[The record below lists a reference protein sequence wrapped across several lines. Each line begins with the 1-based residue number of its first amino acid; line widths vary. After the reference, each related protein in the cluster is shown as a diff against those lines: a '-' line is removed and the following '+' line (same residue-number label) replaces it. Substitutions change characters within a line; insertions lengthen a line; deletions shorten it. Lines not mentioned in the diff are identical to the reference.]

1 MEAAMIFYT
10 TWAFPPLA
18 EMIGLLGLAVGV
30 VYSGFSQELNDPPL
44 RFVRTRLI
52 AVANRLNI
60 FRRRE
65 PVSIPLSLIREQMP
79 DFNPQ
84 FFRLKHLNNRFE
96 PLDIPAQIHA
106 VPGMKNSAELVF
118 QLDLDPSQEVVI
130 ELQYNPDGVDQLPDY
145 PVRARSFS
153 RWYRDGS
160 NCAWENEI
168 IAYRYYFGMV
178 DYFGKSFPLL
188 CLDRLKPDSYHH
200 ERLWGQDPYAVGKT
214 PGLGG
219 VVLIEGDRVTPCYGY
234 PDDFPEYRFEYQSHG
249 DGAVCAGVTLRF
261 SEGGTEGESL
271 TVSTVLFADRYEN
284 RCQASVPRER
294 LKNGVHIAPGLRK
307 FDGEKVTLDENAGF
321 IFSWGRP
328 VEEYGTVGTACV
340 WRPADFA
347 GIHETPDGRF
357 VRLKPDRDGRVSYLT
372 LGVWSR
378 ASSRQPGGEAPFL
391 ELAQQLALGLGSP
404 PEVAFR

>member
-1 MEAAMIFYT
+1 
-10 TWAFPPLA
+10 
-18 EMIGLLGLAVGV
+18 MIGLLGLAAGV

-44 RFVRTRLI
+44 RYVRTKLI

-65 PVSIPLSLIREQMP
+65 PVSIPLSQIREQLP

-84 FFRLKHLNNRFE
+84 FFRLKHPNTRFE

-106 VPGMKNSAELVF
+106 VPGTKDSAELVF
-118 QLDLDPSQEVVI
+118 QLDFEPHQEVVI
-130 ELQYNPDGVDQLPDY
+130 ELQYNPEGVDQLPDF

-168 IAYRYYFGMV
+168 IAYRYYYGMV

-219 VVLIEGDRVTPCYGY
+219 VSLIEGDRVTPCYGY
-234 PDDFPEYRFEYQSHG
+234 PDDFPEYRFVYEAHG
-249 DGAVCAGVTLRF
+249 GGPVCAGVTMRF
-261 SEGGTEGESL
+261 EDRRPQGAAIS
-271 TVSTVLFADRYEN
+271 VSANLFSDRYEN
-284 RCQASVPRER
+284 RCQAVVPHER
-294 LKNGVHIAPGLRK
+294 LDNRLRVAPGLRK
-307 FDGEKVTLDENAGF
+307 FDGEKVTLDEGAGF
-321 IFSWGRP
+321 LLSWGRP

-340 WRPADFA
+340 WRPADLD
-347 GIHETPDGRF
+347 GIRETPEGRF
-357 VRLKPDRDGRVSYLT
+357 IALTPDRDGRVSYLT

-378 ASSRQPGGEAPFL
+378 ASSEQPRSEAPFL
-391 ELAQQLALGLGSP
+391 ELAHQLALGLGSP
-404 PEVAFR
+404 PAVTFR

>member
-1 MEAAMIFYT
+1 MIFLEG
-10 TWAFPPLA
+10 WMVSPMAG
-18 EMIGLLGLAVGV
+18 MIGLLGLAAGV

-44 RFVRTRLI
+44 RYVRTRLI

-60 FRRRE
+60 FRPRE
-65 PVSIPLSLIREQMP
+65 PVSIPLSLIREQAP

-84 FFRLKHLNNRFE
+84 FFRLKHPNVRFE
-96 PLDIPAQIHA
+96 PLDVPSQILSIPD
-106 VPGMKNSAELVF
+106 VPDSAALVF
-118 QLDLDPSQEVVI
+118 QLDLEPGTEQMI
-130 ELQYNPDGVDQLPDY
+130 ELQYNPEGVDQAPDY
-145 PVRARSFS
+145 PVRAHSFA

-160 NCAWENEI
+160 NSAWENEI

-219 VVLIEGDRVTPCYGY
+219 VALIEGERFTPCYGY
-234 PDDFPEYRFEYQSHG
+234 PDDFPDYAFDYEAFG
-249 DGAVCAGVTLRF
+249 GGPVCAGMALHF
-261 SEGGTEGESL
+261 SQRRPGRENLS
-271 TVSTVLFADRYEN
+271 VSTTLFADRYEN
-284 RCQASVPRER
+284 RCLASVPRER
-294 LKNGVHIAPGLRK
+294 LNGTLRIAPGLRK
-307 FDGEKVTLDENAGF
+307 FEGENVTLDEAGGF
-321 IFSWGRP
+321 ILSWGRP

-340 WRPADFA
+340 WPTAGFD
-347 GIHETPDGRF
+347 GIHETPAGRF

-378 ASSRQPGGEAPFL
+378 ASSEQPPDERPFL
-391 ELAQQLALGLGSP
+391 KLVRQLALGLDSP
-404 PEVAFR
+404 PLVTFR

>member
-1 MEAAMIFYT
+1 MIFYPIST
-10 TWAFPPLA
+10 FPPLA
-18 EMIGLLGLAVGV
+18 VMIGLLGLAAGV

-52 AVANRLNI
+52 SVANRLNI
-60 FRRRE
+60 FQRRE
-65 PVSIPLSLIREQMP
+65 PVAIPLSLIREQIP

-84 FFRLKHLNNRFE
+84 FFRLKHRNNRFE

-106 VPGMKNSAELVF
+106 VPGLKDSDELVF
-118 QLDLDPSQEVVI
+118 QLDLDPHQDVAI
-130 ELQYNPDGVDQLPDY
+130 ELQYNPEGVDQVPDY
-145 PVRARSFS
+145 PVRTRSFA

-168 IAYRYYFGMV
+168 IAYRYYYGMV

-219 VVLIEGDRVTPCYGY
+219 VALIEGDRVTSCYGY
-234 PDDFPEYRFEYQSHG
+234 PDDFPDYRFDYEAHG
-249 DGAVCAGVTLRF
+249 GGPVCAGVTMRF
-261 SEGGTEGESL
+261 ENRRPQGAAIF
-271 TVSTVLFADRYEN
+271 VSTNLFSDRYEN
-284 RCQASVPRER
+284 RCLAIVPRER
-294 LKNGVHIAPGLRK
+294 LDGRLRVAPGLRK
-307 FDGEKVTLDENAGF
+307 FDGEKVTLDESAGF

-340 WRPADFA
+340 WPTASFD
-347 GIHETPDGRF
+347 GIHETPAGRF
-357 VRLKPDRDGRVSYLT
+357 VRLKPDLDGRVSYLT

-378 ASSRQPGGEAPFL
+378 ASSEQPANELPFL
-391 ELAQQLALGLGSP
+391 ELLRQLAQGLASP
-404 PEVAFR
+404 PLMTFR